1 MTIANDS
8 GPRRGKRGCC
18 PQAPGWWGSKMIM
31 LLFLEKAIFLKKWVF
46 RKVFSY
52 RLLRPYDIYSIIIHL
67 FSQCQCHNIIFLN
80 ISCRSGVKFW
90 IYNKWLII
98 DKSINNINVYGL
110 HWKKYILFLLFICI
124 LNEEKWSLTLS
135 EQRQLYKEK
144 ERMYKHFTFDQ
155 LEIKV
160 FNEA

>member
-1 MTIANDS
+1 MQQVYREH
-8 GPRRGKRGCC
+8 PRRSVISIKYEITLRDGCS
-18 PQAPGWWGSKMIM
+18 PGNLLHSFRTLISKKTSRW
-31 LLFLEKAIFLKKWVF
+31 LV
-46 RKVFSY
+46 
-52 RLLRPYDIYSIIIHL
+52 
-67 FSQCQCHNIIFLN
+67 LN
-80 ISCRSGVKFW
+80 YYE
-90 IYNKWLII
+90 YNKWLII
-98 DKSINNINVYGL
+98 DKSINNRNVYGL

-160 FNEA
+160 LMRHNVLNSVQCNSWLQLNYCFYFVSKSKSRFLLLYFC